1 MLYLSVKQKIENMIE
16 DGILKEG
23 DKLPSEPILAKEL
36 NVSRSTLREAI
47 KLLQIQGLLISKNG
61 IGTYVQKNRALMS
74 NSLNLLQGTNSMIE
88 HSGIKPAEAEVN
100 IYELDMIEEWKEK
113 LNCDGKAIII
123 ERIRKSNEIKAAYTF
138 NIFPHNIA
146 KDFFKDGISGSL
158 LSFLKEKMN
167 INISYAFSEICIP
180 NDSEVFYKKAVSQLG
195 EKTILL
201 KQLHFD
207 INDLPIF
214 YSYDYMDNN
223 YVKFYVKR
231 DNNY

>member
-1 MLYLSVKQKIENMIE
+1 MLYLSVKQRIENMIDE
-16 DGILKEG
+16 GILKEG
-23 DKLPSEPILAKEL
+23 GKLPSEPVLAKEL

-47 KLLQIQGLLISKNG
+47 KLLQIQGVLISKNG
-61 IGTYVQKNRALMS
+61 IGTYVQKNRSLMS
-74 NSLNLLQGTNSMIE
+74 SSLNLLQSTNSMIE
-88 HSGIKPAEAEVN
+88 HSGIKAAEAEVN
-100 IYELDMIEEWKEK
+100 VYKRDMIEEWKEK
-113 LNCDGKAIII
+113 LNCDEKAIVI

-138 NIFPHNIA
+138 NIFPSSIA
-146 KDFFKDGISGSL
+146 NDYFEDGISGSL

-167 INISYAFSEICIP
+167 IKVSYAFSEICIP
-180 NDSEVFYKKAVSQLG
+180 DDSEIFYNKAASELG

-207 INDLPIF
+207 VNDLPIF

>member
-23 DKLPSEPILAKEL
+23 EKLPSEPVLAKDL

-47 KLLQIQGLLISKNG
+47 KLLQIQGFLISKNG

-74 NSLNLLQGTNSMIE
+74 SSLNLLQGTTSMIE
-88 HSGIKPAEAEVN
+88 HSGIKPAEAEIN
-100 IYELDMIEEWKEK
+100 IYECDMIEEWKEK
-113 LNCDGKAIII
+113 LNCDEKAIVI
-123 ERIRKSNEIKAAYTF
+123 ERIRKSDEINAAYTF

-146 KDFFKDGISGSL
+146 NDFFNDGISGSL

-167 INISYAFSEICIP
+167 IKISYAFSEICIP
-180 NDSEVFYKKAVSQLG
+180 NDSDVFYKKATAQLG
-195 EKTILL
+195 ERTILL

>member
-1 MLYLSVKQKIENMIE
+1 MLYLSVKQRIENMIDE
-16 DGILKEG
+16 GILKEG
-23 DKLPSEPILAKEL
+23 VKLPSEPVLAKEL

-47 KLLQIQGLLISKNG
+47 KLLQIQGVLISKNG
-61 IGTYVQKNRALMS
+61 IGTYVQKNRSLMS
-74 NSLNLLQGTNSMIE
+74 SSLNLLQSTNSMIE
-88 HSGIKPAEAEVN
+88 HWGIKAAEAEVN
-100 IYELDMIEEWKEK
+100 IYERDMIEEWKEK
-113 LNCDGKAIII
+113 LNCDEKAIVI

-138 NIFPHNIA
+138 NIFPNSIA
-146 KDFFKDGISGSL
+146 KDFFHDGISGSL

-167 INISYAFSEICIP
+167 IKVSYAFSEICIP
-180 NDSEVFYKKAVSQLG
+180 DESEVFYKKAASELG

-207 INDLPIF
+207 VNDLPIF
-214 YSYDYMDNN
+214 YSYDYMDND